1 MCNFTLLFEADFQ
14 IDGRFKIEL
23 KSNLP
28 EKVFATCD
36 CCFCIALE
44 STLKTLQV

>member
-1 MCNFTLLFEADFQ
+1 MCNFTLLFEAEFQ

-28 EKVFATCD
+28 ERFLPLATLAS
-36 CCFCIALE
+36 ALRWD
-44 STLKTLQV
+44 QP